1 MTEIGVVNAVI
12 NFSDGYLFEQ
22 LMLSENKFL
31 LKKILSDWSFL
42 AKLFTL

>member
-12 NFSDGYLFEQ
+12 NFSDVYLFEQ

-31 LKKILSDWSFL
+31 LKKILSD
-42 AKLFTL
+42 